1 MIQRESI
8 IAGST
13 STLVRVFVANSSVT
27 TGAGLTGLA
36 FNTASLTAYYIRS
49 GSATTSAISLVTA
62 TVGTWVSGG
71 FVEVDSTHMPG
82 IYEIGLP
89 NAVVAS
95 GVGMATVYLMGATN
109 MQDTVLFIDI
119 PTGDAYAALVTTTYA
134 EPAAVP
140 AATDTLLNKLN
151 WVSLLHRNL
160 ITNSTTNQQ
169 AFADNNSTVV
179 GTAAVSDTGST
190 ASRGKF
196 A

>member
-1 MIQRESI
+1 MLQREQI
-8 IAGST
+8 IAGTT
-13 STLVRVFVANSSVT
+13 SVLVRVFIANSSVT
-27 TGAGLTGLA
+27 TGAGLTGL
-36 FNTASLTAYYIRS
+36 TYSSASLTAYYIRDGGTS
-49 GSATTSAISLVTA
+49 TTAISLVTA

-71 FVEVDSTHMPG
+71 FVEVDATHMPG

-89 NAVVAS
+89 NAVVAA
-95 GVGMATVYLMGATN
+95 GVAKATLYLQGATN

-119 PTGDAYAALVTTTYA
+119 PTGDAYAALTTTTYA
-134 EPAAVP
+134 EPSSVP

-151 WVSLLHRNL
+151 WIALLHRNL

-169 AFADNNSTVV
+169 VFADNNSTVV

-190 ASRGKF
+190 ATRGKF